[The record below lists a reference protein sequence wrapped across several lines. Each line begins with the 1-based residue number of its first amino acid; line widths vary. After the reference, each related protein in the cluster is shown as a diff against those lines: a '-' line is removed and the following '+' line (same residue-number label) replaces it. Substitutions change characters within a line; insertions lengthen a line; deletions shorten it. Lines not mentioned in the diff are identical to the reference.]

1 MEITASENLLLAFLT
16 SCPWLSTILDW
27 LIKSALIICITY
39 LIVQLLSN
47 KLSSGSKHLL
57 WLNSLACA
65 MLVPLFISLSVL
77 LEAPTPFATQ
87 LLSIQVVPSTTY
99 VASTSVDSIPW
110 MSGAVVLLYLLPV
123 MALLLKLTTSIAN
136 VFRINRTAEP
146 ALDLADLNRLVQL
159 QGQQRIA
166 RPVALKYSGQ
176 VISPLSFGLFKPTII
191 LPEQARCWDRNITD
205 DVLIHEL
212 SHIKRLDWLTM
223 FVSYVIASVLWISP
237 LSWLA
242 LRKLNEE
249 AENSCDGTV
258 LRLKEEETS
267 YAETLLSIAHD
278 MKGDSAP
285 EMFAQ
290 LMLDNNTLSMRI
302 HRILE
307 NNMASATTHR
317 LFAIPLA
324 ALALII
330 LATCTSA
337 QLMTTESASRPSPEA
352 NGDGRGEILPIVAV
366 APQYPT
372 RAAFAGIEG
381 WALVEFTV
389 LTNGDVEEDSVEVV
403 DADPVTV
410 FDRSVVRTAKKFKF
424 APIAGSNPQ
433 EIPGVQYLFRFRL
446 TNEEGQSDGINRDL
460 EPTNSVTPVFPDQAR
475 PDNIEGA
482 SVWTVFHVTREG
494 TVQDVIINYSSND
507 LFNEAAIAAAQQLQ
521 FQPRDEN
528 GPVPGN
534 VGGDTTGLVRAQYLF
549 SFQ

>member
-16 SCPWLSTILDW
+16 SSPWLSTILDW

-205 DVLIHEL
+205 DVLFHEL

-285 EMFAQ
+285 E
-290 LMLDNNTLSMRI
+290 
-302 HRILE
+302 
-307 NNMASATTHR
+307 
-317 LFAIPLA
+317 
-324 ALALII
+324 
-330 LATCTSA
+330 
-337 QLMTTESASRPSPEA
+337 
-352 NGDGRGEILPIVAV
+352 
-366 APQYPT
+366 
-372 RAAFAGIEG
+372 
-381 WALVEFTV
+381 
-389 LTNGDVEEDSVEVV
+389 
-403 DADPVTV
+403 
-410 FDRSVVRTAKKFKF
+410 
-424 APIAGSNPQ
+424 
-433 EIPGVQYLFRFRL
+433 
-446 TNEEGQSDGINRDL
+446 
-460 EPTNSVTPVFPDQAR
+460 
-475 PDNIEGA
+475 
-482 SVWTVFHVTREG
+482 
-494 TVQDVIINYSSND
+494 
-507 LFNEAAIAAAQQLQ
+507 
-521 FQPRDEN
+521 
-528 GPVPGN
+528 
-534 VGGDTTGLVRAQYLF
+534 
-549 SFQ
+549 

>member
-16 SCPWLSTILDW
+16 SSPWLSTILDW

-205 DVLIHEL
+205 DVLFHEL

-237 LSWLA
+237 LS
-242 LRKLNEE
+242 
-249 AENSCDGTV
+249 
-258 LRLKEEETS
+258 
-267 YAETLLSIAHD
+267 
-278 MKGDSAP
+278 
-285 EMFAQ
+285 
-290 LMLDNNTLSMRI
+290 
-302 HRILE
+302 
-307 NNMASATTHR
+307 
-317 LFAIPLA
+317 
-324 ALALII
+324 
-330 LATCTSA
+330 
-337 QLMTTESASRPSPEA
+337 
-352 NGDGRGEILPIVAV
+352 
-366 APQYPT
+366 
-372 RAAFAGIEG
+372 
-381 WALVEFTV
+381 
-389 LTNGDVEEDSVEVV
+389 
-403 DADPVTV
+403 
-410 FDRSVVRTAKKFKF
+410 
-424 APIAGSNPQ
+424 
-433 EIPGVQYLFRFRL
+433 
-446 TNEEGQSDGINRDL
+446 
-460 EPTNSVTPVFPDQAR
+460 
-475 PDNIEGA
+475 
-482 SVWTVFHVTREG
+482 
-494 TVQDVIINYSSND
+494 
-507 LFNEAAIAAAQQLQ
+507 
-521 FQPRDEN
+521 
-528 GPVPGN
+528 
-534 VGGDTTGLVRAQYLF
+534 
-549 SFQ
+549 